1 VTHHVYLDRDQEI
14 PPYSISVVRLRV
26 ADIEKG
32 KLEPMIGLVEPL
44 DVFIEKTD
52 LLPTLGAFVEPDK
65 KGRFLNTVMN
75 TTDRA
80 IRLRKT
86 GHSEPT
92 PQL

>member
-1 VTHHVYLDRDQEI
+1 MI
-14 PPYSISVVRLRV
+14 RLRV

-44 DVFIEKTD
+44 DVFIEKSD

-75 TTDRA
+75 TTDQT
-80 IRLRKT
+80 IRLPKNRTFGTYRVFPYNRPPK
-86 GHSEPT
+86 
-92 PQL
+92 